1 MDSDSLTHTSAGS
14 IACGIF
20 SMVMILFFIGFPVQG
35 THYQIDPIIK
45 SPRPYKQSVTKINSK
60 KILSNFKPSIKERNF
75 YSIILEAADKHGVDP
90 ALIKAIIM
98 AESGYDHMAISKKGA
113 IGLMQLMPST
123 ATALGV
129 EDLFDPVHNV
139 NAGVRYFKGLLNQFE
154 GNIELALAA
163 YNAGSKKVR
172 EFQGIPPYKA
182 TQYYVKKVFEYYQYY
197 QSSII

>member
-1 MDSDSLTHTSAGS
+1 VDIDSLTKTSVGS
-14 IACGIF
+14 IASGIF
-20 SMVMILFFIGFPVQG
+20 SIIMIFFLIGFPKQSI
-35 THYQIDPIIK
+35 YKNIDPVLK
-45 SPRPYKQSVTKINSK
+45 DPRPYLKSITHPISQNTFSS
-60 KILSNFKPSIKERNF
+60 FKPNKNELNF
-75 YSIILEAADKHGVDP
+75 HAIILEAANEYSVDP

-98 AESGYDHMAISKKGA
+98 AESGYDHMAVSKRGA
-113 IGLMQLMPST
+113 IGLMQLMP
-123 ATALGV
+123 ATAGDLGV

-172 EFQGIPPYKA
+172 KFQGIPPYKA

-197 QSSII
+197 QSRMI